1 MTLKTL
7 AIVGALLASV
17 AAVAAQQKPPA
28 VPPAKQTFTLP
39 STAAAPAQAAS
50 WDGSWSGSFGARM
63 DVKVTIKGEAVT
75 AVSFFGAPAQVVS
88 SSVSGSTV
96 RVVVPE
102 FSLVLTRFTATAAQ
116 TIYENTRQ
124 EKAVTLLNRS

>member
-1 MTLKTL
+1 M
-7 AIVGALLASV
+7 
-17 AAVAAQQKPPA
+17 
-28 VPPAKQTFTLP
+28 
-39 STAAAPAQAAS
+39 
-50 WDGSWSGSFGARM
+50 
-63 DVKVTIKGEAVT
+63 
-75 AVSFFGAPAQVVS
+75 
-88 SSVSGSTV
+88 